1 MLKKRFTFLLYKI
14 QNYPLKIK
22 IALITAFSI
31 ALVSLATLICSFILV
46 NSYNVQLYQALAGS
60 LNYSAEDISSKLA
73 NIESMTNAIISNQ
86 YIRKSLISIAD
97 EPESWVLKQNAD
109 NTISA
114 ALVDYY
120 QNYKSNDISYISLY
134 NPKFV
139 SSSFHADSDDIP
151 EDIAANIISH
161 AAENSGYAC
170 WITDYCNSYG
180 LFLGRDSRRVQNLK
194 FETLGTVVVRIDMDR
209 LIRSST
215 QSIMQNGSAQ
225 YIIYQNDQEIYHSKY
240 LEEKDIVTI
249 YNDLK
254 NTYDIITLGNKPYFC
269 TRGRIENN
277 NWDYICLVPYSHIS
291 NALHLTWG
299 ISIGIII
306 FSIALIFFLSRT
318 MIRSVTDDFARLV
331 EKMKQFGKD
340 ESSLPVCDYD
350 YNGRIDEAGIL
361 HQQFNQMTIEI
372 QRLIQQNYVNE
383 ILTKDAKLKALESQ
397 INPHFLYNALE
408 SVNWR
413 AKAIGATDIS
423 HMVQA
428 LGDLLRATLSEK
440 NSNFTIR
447 HELQI
452 VQDYITIQRIRFDE
466 ERLDY
471 QQEIEESILDAE
483 LPQMTI
489 QPLIDNA
496 INYAME
502 VIADTCH
509 IRLKG
514 YAENRTIHITVTNN
528 GSQFEDH
535 LLEKLQDGTVK
546 PHGIGIGLLNIHQRI
561 QLIYGEHYGL
571 YLYNLDDEHAVAEI
585 IIPQT

>member
-1 MLKKRFTFLLYKI
+1 MFSFTRHW
-14 QNYPLKIK
+14 P
-22 IALITAFSI
+22 
-31 ALVSLATLICSFILV
+31 
-46 NSYNVQLYQALAGS
+46 GS

-249 YNDLK
+249 YN
-254 NTYDIITLGNKPYFC
+254 
-269 TRGRIENN
+269 E
-277 NWDYICLVPYSHIS
+277 
-291 NALHLTWG
+291 
-299 ISIGIII
+299 
-306 FSIALIFFLSRT
+306 
-318 MIRSVTDDFARLV
+318 
-331 EKMKQFGKD
+331 
-340 ESSLPVCDYD
+340 
-350 YNGRIDEAGIL
+350 
-361 HQQFNQMTIEI
+361 
-372 QRLIQQNYVNE
+372 
-383 ILTKDAKLKALESQ
+383 
-397 INPHFLYNALE
+397 
-408 SVNWR
+408 
-413 AKAIGATDIS
+413 
-423 HMVQA
+423 
-428 LGDLLRATLSEK
+428 SEK
-440 NSNFTIR
+440 
-447 HELQI
+447 
-452 VQDYITIQRIRFDE
+452 
-466 ERLDY
+466 
-471 QQEIEESILDAE
+471 
-483 LPQMTI
+483 
-489 QPLIDNA
+489 
-496 INYAME
+496 
-502 VIADTCH
+502 
-509 IRLKG
+509 
-514 YAENRTIHITVTNN
+514 
-528 GSQFEDH
+528 
-535 LLEKLQDGTVK
+535 
-546 PHGIGIGLLNIHQRI
+546 
-561 QLIYGEHYGL
+561 
-571 YLYNLDDEHAVAEI
+571 YL
-585 IIPQT
+585 